1 MSTTTIAENK
11 ELIREYITASEDHDL
26 DTMEALISDNYTCT
40 HTRMTGEEVHIDAE
54 NFREFM
60 TGLMNVVSDLNH
72 EIHELVAEGDRV
84 MVRLTWSGVHD
95 GAFLGIEPTGNQ
107 VEVEEYNSFRIK
119 DGEIVE
125 QRFLMDDLQFL
136 RQLGVD
142 LPIEG

>member
-1 MSTTTIAENK
+1 MPTTNTAENE
-11 ELIREYITASEDHDL
+11 ELIREYIAASEDHGL
-26 DTMEALISDNYTCT
+26 DTMEALISDDYTCKY
-40 HTRMTGEEVHIDAE
+40 TRMTGEEVQINAE

-72 EIHELVAEGDRV
+72 EIHELVVEGDRV
-84 MVRLTWSGVHD
+84 MVRLTWNAIHD
-95 GAFLGIEPTGNQ
+95 GTLYGIEPTDNQ

-136 RQLGVD
+136 RQLGLD
-142 LPIEG
+142 LLIES